1 MEIIIKNLI
10 KNKEELKKN
19 YIRINSSETSDYYD
33 GYYCGKIDELKE
45 SISDLKTILQHI
57 EFEKGLE
64 HAYE

>member
-1 MEIIIKNLI
+1 MEIIIENLI

-19 YIRINSSETSDYYD
+19 YAKINSSETSDYYD

-45 SISDLKTILQHI
+45 SISDLKMILQHI